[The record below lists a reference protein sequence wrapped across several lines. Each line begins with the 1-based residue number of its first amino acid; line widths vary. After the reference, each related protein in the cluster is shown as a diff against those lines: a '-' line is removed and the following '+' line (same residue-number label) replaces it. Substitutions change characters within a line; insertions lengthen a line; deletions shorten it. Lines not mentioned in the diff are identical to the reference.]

1 MSKHLAS
8 LRWNRGDKPFT
19 YEGYSRDHEWIFEG
33 GQRLTGSAAEA
44 FLGSPHGVDPEEA
57 LVVALSSCHM
67 LTLLAIAAK
76 KGWTVESYEDDAE
89 GTLGKNA
96 DGKLSL
102 THVTLRPRIVFAE
115 GTTLAPCWYCSGLV
129 RQFNIGT
136 VVVGE
141 SVNFQG
147 GLDWLRASGVN
158 VIDLQSQECIDLLG
172 DYIRANPEVWNEDIG
187 ED

>member
-8 LRWNRGDKPFT
+8 LRWNRNGKPFT

-44 FLGSPHGVDPEEA
+44 FLGSPEGVDPEEA

-76 KGWTVESYEDDAE
+76 KGWTVESYDDDAE

-102 THVTLRPRIVFAE
+102 THVTLRPRIVFAK
-115 GTTLAPCWYCSGLV
+115 GITLDADTLQYLHHQAHEHC
-129 RQFNIGT
+129 FIAN
-136 VVVGE
+136 
-141 SVNFQG
+141 SVKTE
-147 GLDWLRASGVN
+147 
-158 VIDLQSQECIDLLG
+158 VIVEP
-172 DYIRANPEVWNEDIG
+172 R
-187 ED
+187 

>member
-44 FLGSPHGVDPEEA
+44 FLGSPEGVDPEEA

-76 KGWTVESYEDDAE
+76 KGWTVESYDDDAE
-89 GTLGKNA
+89 GTLGKNDA
-96 DGKLSL
+96 GKLSL
-102 THVTLRPRIVFAE
+102 TRVTLRPRIIFAE
-115 GTTLAPCWYCSGLV
+115 GKTPDAEALQRLHHQAHENCFIANSVKTE
-129 RQFNIGT
+129 
-136 VVVGE
+136 VVIE
-141 SVNFQG
+141 
-147 GLDWLRASGVN
+147 A
-158 VIDLQSQECIDLLG
+158 
-172 DYIRANPEVWNEDIG
+172 
-187 ED
+187 

>member
-8 LRWNRGDKPFT
+8 LRWNRNGKPFT

-44 FLGSPHGVDPEEA
+44 FLGSPEGVDPEEA

-76 KGWTVESYEDDAE
+76 KGWTVESYDDDAE

-96 DGKLSL
+96 EGKLSL

-115 GTTLAPCWYCSGLV
+115 GTAPDSDKLQRLHQQAHDNCFIANSV
-129 RQFNIGT
+129 KAT
-136 VVVGE
+136 VVVE
-141 SVNFQG
+141 PQ
-147 GLDWLRASGVN
+147 
-158 VIDLQSQECIDLLG
+158 
-172 DYIRANPEVWNEDIG
+172 
-187 ED
+187 

>member
-8 LRWNRGDKPFT
+8 LRWNRNGKPFT

-76 KGWTVESYEDDAE
+76 KGWTVESYDDDAE
-89 GTLGKNA
+89 GTLGKNDA
-96 DGKLSL
+96 GKLSL
-102 THVTLRPRIVFAE
+102 TRVTLRPRIIFAE
-115 GTTLAPCWYCSGLV
+115 GKTPDAEALQRLHHQAHENCFIANSVKTE
-129 RQFNIGT
+129 
-136 VVVGE
+136 VVIE
-141 SVNFQG
+141 AQ
-147 GLDWLRASGVN
+147 
-158 VIDLQSQECIDLLG
+158 
-172 DYIRANPEVWNEDIG
+172 
-187 ED
+187 